1 MGLACRTARGGGAS
15 RRRGRG
21 LLRCDCN
28 IVNVGSA
35 YYLARTA
42 ACERQHPLPTP
53 ARLPALIGPLVEGM
67 LDEQST
73 LPPAGAPPL
82 EGTLPPAFAAFDDP
96 EGAAAP
102 LEVCG
107 ELLSWAYAEPLT

>member
-1 MGLACRTARGGGAS
+1 
-15 RRRGRG
+15 
-21 LLRCDCN
+21 
-28 IVNVGSA
+28 
-35 YYLARTA
+35 
-42 ACERQHPLPTP
+42 
-53 ARLPALIGPLVEGM
+53 M

-96 EGAAAP
+96 GGAAGP

-107 ELLSWAYAEPLT
+107 ELLSWADAEPLT